1 MKRNYRLT
9 VFISFFVLMMLTITN
24 YAFALDIEKPTFDEF
39 GFRKGIHD
47 SSNMQMHQLTSSW
60 ETYPEQSGVSL
71 TKQWTVTFNQTIS
84 ATNIVAMVIEKDG
97 VFIPVTITLNAAQKK
112 AIISPV
118 NGYDSGSQYSLRII
132 LDGGKQYRMNF
143 TTVNADEVK
152 YFASLATAT
161 SRAAAVYPLK
171 KNQFIK
177 TYRDYKS
184 DTYYKLD
191 LKEGEGTTV
200 AIRAQIDK
208 DSMNI
213 FLYDSEESQLDYEYM
228 SNGQTGTVSKKAS
241 RDCTYFIKI
250 GGSAGK
256 YNLQY
261 STN

>member
-132 LDGGKQYRMNF
+132 LDGGKQYRIIIIIRLRITINVI
-143 TTVNADEVK
+143 T
-152 YFASLATAT
+152 LA
-161 SRAAAVYPLK
+161 PFIQQK
-171 KNQFIK
+171 KLP
-177 TYRDYKS
+177 R
-184 DTYYKLD
+184 
-191 LKEGEGTTV
+191 V
-200 AIRAQIDK
+200 
-208 DSMNI
+208 
-213 FLYDSEESQLDYEYM
+213 
-228 SNGQTGTVSKKAS
+228 
-241 RDCTYFIKI
+241 
-250 GGSAGK
+250 
-256 YNLQY
+256 
-261 STN
+261 